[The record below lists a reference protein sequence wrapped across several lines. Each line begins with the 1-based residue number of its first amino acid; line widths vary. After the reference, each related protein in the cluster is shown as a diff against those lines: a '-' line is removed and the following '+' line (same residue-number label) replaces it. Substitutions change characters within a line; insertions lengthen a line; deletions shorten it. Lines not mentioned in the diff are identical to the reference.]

1 MTKKTAKQ
9 TESTETETETKMEDV
24 LFAKN
29 AGIKIITGLKDM
41 FSGIF
46 AFVSG
51 VLMLI
56 GFLAAFSISGWKELA
71 ENKEKKSGAKT
82 NGAKK
87 S

>member
-56 GFLAAFSISGWKELA
+56 GFLAAFSISGWKELL